1 MTFTQHDRLDK
12 LITDNYT
19 TKELKTIIKILDVE
33 VVGTNPLSYTPLKSD
48 YVSAIVGNLFITLD
62 DTTPT
67 GLTYHPNYIVNT
79 ILLSRIKALLLKEK
93 V

>member
-19 TKELKTIIKILDVE
+19 TKELKTISKVIGAE
-33 VVGTNPLSYTPLKSD
+33 VVDTNPLKSD
-48 YVSAIVGNLFITLD
+48 YVDAIIGKLFITLD